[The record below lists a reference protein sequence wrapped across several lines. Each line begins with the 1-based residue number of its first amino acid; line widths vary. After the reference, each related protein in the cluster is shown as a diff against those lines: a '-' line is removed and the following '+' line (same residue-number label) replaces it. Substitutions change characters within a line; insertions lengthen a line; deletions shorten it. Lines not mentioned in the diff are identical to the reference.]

1 MIENKIRLHI
11 NNNMVRKTTLFLCFL
26 IFALVLPTPVTGITG
41 VALGIGTHGGV
52 ALADDPVGF
61 SPDFYTPK
69 AQALGAVTA
78 LLDIPLFASLSL
90 GFGLQLHTTTASS
103 LAGGW
108 SYRSHWGGGLRLSAG
123 YGVQLSSSSRPLQ
136 LELGASAGASFNFDR
151 YTWTTL
157 LFFYPGVFLEPYLEL
172 YNPKRERSSIALVLP
187 IDYYFRKDLDF
198 SGSIG
203 IGVVW
208 RYYSKGRK

>member
-1 MIENKIRLHI
+1 LIENKIRLHI

>member
-11 NNNMVRKTTLFLCFL
+11 NNNMVKKTTLLFFFLAFTV
-26 IFALVLPTPVTGITG
+26 VLPTPVQGISG
-41 VALGIGTHGGV
+41 FALGVGTHGGV
-52 ALADDPVGF
+52 AVADDPVGF

-69 AQALGAVTA
+69 VQVVGAVTA

-103 LAGGW
+103 FSGGW

-123 YGVQLSSSSRPLQ
+123 YGVQLPASSRPRQ
-136 LELGASAGASFNFDR
+136 LELGASAGASFNYDL

-157 LFFYPGVFLEPYLEL
+157 YFFYPGVFLEPYLEL
-172 YNPKRERSSIALVLP
+172 YNPKRERYSFTLVLP
-187 IDYYFRKDLDF
+187 IDYYFRKDLSF

-203 IGVVW
+203 IGVLW
-208 RYYSKGRK
+208 RYYLKRR